1 MIDTLPSSIAI
12 SPQQK
17 EALEV
22 IAEELRNL
30 QDPDWQMRVAAPSI
44 LQSCMRSCVAING
57 LYDVPSVLSSVNK
70 ASPESSS

>member
-30 QDPDWQMRVAAPSI
+30 QDPDWPHA
-44 LQSCMRSCVAING
+44 LSCCGAM
-57 LYDVPSVLSSVNK
+57 VPLNRMQL
-70 ASPESSS
+70 